1 MLGRLIR
8 ILFAMTAIAPISV
21 SLAYI
26 YAAHERNIA
35 YACIAILACIAL
47 GVLCFSIVNQAKS
60 KLERLP
66 IVIQKAKSSDKE
78 VIGFFVAY
86 VLPLVFKGESTP
98 ELGAWLLAAAMLM
111 FVLWSTHSLQVNPVL
126 GMLGFHF
133 YEVETKDGITF
144 LLISR
149 RTISN
154 VKTIQHVVQLTE
166 FGILEAQ

>member
-35 YACIAILACIAL
+35 YACIAIVACIAL
-47 GVLCFSIVNQAKS
+47 GVLCFFIVNQAKS

>member
-35 YACIAILACIAL
+35 YACIAIVACIAL

-98 ELGAWLLAAAMLM
+98 ELGAWLPTNSTELRRLLRFLDEDYYESPLTQTH
-111 FVLWSTHSLQVNPVL
+111 FV
-126 GMLGFHF
+126 
-133 YEVETKDGITF
+133 
-144 LLISR
+144 
-149 RTISN
+149 SN
-154 VKTIQHVVQLTE
+154 SKRV
-166 FGILEAQ
+166 AD